1 MLIKMFK
8 KKRTADDYVGN
19 PYEAVKPSSASF
31 SKLLSSEYTSE

>member
-8 KKRTADDYVGN
+8 KKRRADYYVGN
-19 PYEAVKPSSASF
+19 PYKAVNPGSASF